1 MEFVKDFTVN
11 DVISSFDSVFSLW
24 VMEKDS
30 NQSGYIDEW
39 ITDLNC
45 GYYTL
50 QECLDVAKTIPLE
63 FLDNHEVVL
72 QWELQIYDE
81 KAQGYQTVTL
91 DLVKLL
97 PINNEIK
104 LEIAHDVLL
113 MIEAQLSAVL

>member
-1 MEFVKDFTVN
+1 MEFVKDFSVN

-30 NQSGYIDEW
+30 NKAGYIDEW

-45 GYYTL
+45 SYYTL
-50 QECLDVAKTIPLE
+50 QECLDVAKNIPLE

-91 DLVKLL
+91 DLVKLI
-97 PINNEIK
+97 PINNKIK

-113 MIEAQLSAVL
+113 MIEAQLSAIL